1 MGVIY
6 DLWEMHKPP
15 QKKILGIGYSSKY
28 LSNEDKHTLPYK
40 LWRKMIHFCYG
51 IGKSYDKE
59 RKGKKYEC
67 CNSWLDYQNF
77 LTWYEKNSK
86 NLRGDANEF
95 SMTLTRNVI
104 SIRNTMYNPNN
115 CAIVPKEIYVY
126 LQQEKRD
133 FTTGKLLADKYKEV
147 ITDDI
152 YELLT
157 EDFDNE

>member
-6 DLWEMHKPP
+6 DLWEQQKPL

-28 LSNEDKHTLPYK
+28 LSNEDKNTLSYK
-40 LWRKMIHFCYG
+40 LWYKMIHFCYG

-77 LTWYEKNSK
+77 LRWYKSRIGTIQGNVK
-86 NLRGDANEF
+86 EF
-95 SMTLTRNVI
+95 SMMLTRNVI
-104 SIRNTMYNPNN
+104 SISNTIYNPNN
-115 CAIVPKEIYVY
+115 CAIVPKEICTY
-126 LQQEKRD
+126 LQQEKHNPI
-133 FTTGKLLADKYKEV
+133 TGKSLADKYKKV